1 MTNWVITTSINSRME
16 VGPSHHDSIWIVVN
30 RLTKSAHFVPVKTT
44 YTLDQ
49 VAEPYIREIV
59 RLHGVPNS
67 IVSDRD
73 SRFTS
78 RFWKS
83 IQHALGMKLKF
94 STSFSPQ
101 AEGQSERTIQI
112 VDEMLRACALK
123 FQGSWDKYLPLLEFS
138 YNIVVNQL
146 LVWHHMKLFMGENV
160 ERLCI
165 GTKWEKESV

>member
-1 MTNWVITTSINSRME
+1 MDFVSGLPRTGRCHN
-16 VGPSHHDSIWIVVN
+16 SIWIVVN
-30 RLTKSAHFVPVKTT
+30 RLTKSAHFISIKTT

-49 VAEPYIREIV
+49 VAKSYIRE
-59 RLHGVPNS
+59 

-83 IQHALGMKLKF
+83 IQHALGTKLKF
-94 STSFSPQ
+94 STSFYPQ
-101 AEGQSERTIQI
+101 ADGQSERAIQI

-138 YNIVVNQL
+138 YNTVVNQL

>member
-1 MTNWVITTSINSRME
+1 MDFVSGLPRTGKGHN
-16 VGPSHHDSIWIVVN
+16 SIWIVVN
-30 RLTKSAHFVPVKTT
+30 RLTKSAHFIPVKTN

-49 VAEPYIREIV
+49 VAKSYIRE
-59 RLHGVPNS
+59 

-83 IQHALGMKLKF
+83 IQHALGTKLKF
-94 STSFSPQ
+94 STSFYPQ
-101 AEGQSERTIQI
+101 ADGQSERAIQI

-138 YNIVVNQL
+138 YNAVVNQL

-160 ERLCI
+160 DRLCI